1 MQDANT
7 HLVSTY
13 VTQAG
18 CAVVFLVSFPVLLPA
33 EPPLR
38 EADKVSIRHIDVSQ
52 MTVQVAE
59 AAIQVGY
66 VCVQGKPVAPG
77 SKLPSIKLKARDGD
91 VYVHSVSLP
100 RRVRQQSKKGY
111 DVTVEFQGEI
121 RRAPPKS
128 FPFGNR
134 CYASDETRFA
144 WDVRDPTGAIIET
157 GESQVVDGKW
167 VEIWRPI
174 APQNE
179 SKTAR

>member
-1 MQDANT
+1 M
-7 HLVSTY
+7 
-13 VTQAG
+13 
-18 CAVVFLVSFPVLLPA
+18 FLVSFPVLLPA

-38 EADKVSIRHIDVSQ
+38 ETDKVSIQHIDVSQ
-52 MTVQVAE
+52 MTVQEAE
-59 AAIQVGY
+59 SAIQGES

-91 VYVHSVSLP
+91 VFVHSVSLP

-121 RRAPPKS
+121 RRARPKS

-134 CYASDETRFA
+134 CYASDETRFT
-144 WDVRDPTGAIIET
+144 WEVRDLTGAIIET

-167 VEIWRPI
+167 LETWHPF

-179 SKTAR
+179 PKKSR